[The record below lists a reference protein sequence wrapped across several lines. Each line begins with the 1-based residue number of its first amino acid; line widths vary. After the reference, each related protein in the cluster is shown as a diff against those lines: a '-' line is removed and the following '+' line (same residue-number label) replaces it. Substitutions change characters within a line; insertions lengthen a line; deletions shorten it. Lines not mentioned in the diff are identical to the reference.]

1 MKGIKEDLKSKI
13 NNGELTPGEPFK
25 EGQIQHSNITV
36 YGRKIPLLGLRQKL
50 LTKHKHPMHL
60 RTDDQLAS
68 FSKTE
73 LLDYYTKHSIG

>member
-1 MKGIKEDLKSKI
+1 MPAHKSVKGIKDALKSKI
-13 NNGELTPGEPFK
+13 NGELSLGEPFK

-50 LTKHKHPMHL
+50 LTKHKHPIHL

-73 LLDYYTKHSIG
+73 LLD